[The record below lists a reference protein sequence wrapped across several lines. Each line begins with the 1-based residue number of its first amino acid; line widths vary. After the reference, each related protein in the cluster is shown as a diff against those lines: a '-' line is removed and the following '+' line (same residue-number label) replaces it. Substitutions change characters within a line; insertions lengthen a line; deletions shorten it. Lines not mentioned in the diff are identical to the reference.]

1 MHRTQPDEVSLSGA
15 ARLALFALLCL
26 LGLGACIL
34 FGPTGIGLPSPDTP
48 MGHAILLLRANR
60 VLCGFIVGAALAAAG
75 VVFQA
80 VLQNPLA
87 EPYVLGVSGGAGLGA
102 ALAILTGV
110 GALGSLSL
118 PISAFV
124 AGIATLFLV
133 FSLARDGQGTPNIYG
148 LILCGVVVSAVCS
161 SLLMFL
167 VATAP
172 VEGLHSVLWW
182 MLGDLQPTSTG
193 LLVVTGICILV
204 TLAVLWALTPELNAL
219 ALGREAAHHV
229 GVRLN
234 VSIPLALGAATF
246 MAASAVSLSGL
257 IGFVGLI
264 VPHATRRL
272 TGADHRRLLPMS
284 ALLGGTSLAVCDALA
299 RTVMAPV
306 EIPVGVITALC
317 GGPFFLYLLRRK
329 RKGGLAP

>member
-1 MHRTQPDEVSLSGA
+1 MHRAQPDKVEPPGRNKLVF
-15 ARLALFALLCL
+15 LAVFCL
-26 LGLGACIL
+26 LVLGVCML
-34 FGPTGIGLPSPDTP
+34 FGPEGIYVPSPETP
-48 MGHAILLLRANR
+48 MGRAILFSRANR
-60 VLCGFIVGAALAAAG
+60 VLCGFIVGVALAAAG
-75 VVFQA
+75 VAFQA

-87 EPYVLGVSGGAGLGA
+87 EPYVLGVSGGSGLGA
-102 ALAILTGV
+102 ALAILTGI
-110 GALGSLSL
+110 GALGALAL
-118 PISAFV
+118 PVTAFL
-124 AGIATLFLV
+124 AGVATLFLV
-133 FSLARDGQGTPNIYG
+133 FSLARDGQGTPNIYS

-161 SLLMFL
+161 SLLMFM

-172 VEGLHSVLWW
+172 IEGLHSVLWW

-193 LLVVTGICILV
+193 LLFATGICILV
-204 TLAVLWALTPELNAL
+204 ALAVLWALTPELNAL

-234 VSIPLALGAATF
+234 VAIPLALGAATF

-264 VPHATRRL
+264 VPHAARRL
-272 TGADHRRLLPMS
+272 VGADHRRLLPIA
-284 ALLGGTSLAVCDALA
+284 ALLGGASLAVCDALA
-299 RTVMAPV
+299 RTVMAPI

>member
-1 MHRTQPDEVSLSGA
+1 MGPA
-15 ARLALFALLCL
+15 KLALFALLCL
-26 LGLGACIL
+26 LGLGACVL
-34 FGPTGIGLPSPDTP
+34 FGPTGIGLPSPDSS
-48 MGHAILLLRANR
+48 MGRAILLLRANR

-102 ALAILTGV
+102 ALAILTGL
-110 GALGSLSL
+110 GALGPLSL
-118 PISAFV
+118 PVCAFV
-124 AGIATLFLV
+124 GGAATLLLV
-133 FSLARDGQGTPNIYG
+133 FNLARDGQGTPNIYS

-182 MLGDLQPTSTG
+182 MLGDLQPGSTG
-193 LLVVTGICILV
+193 LLLAIGASMLAGLGIV
-204 TLAVLWALTPELNAL
+204 WSLTPELNAL

-234 VSIPLALGAATF
+234 IAVPLALGAATF
-246 MAASAVSLSGL
+246 LAAAAVSLSGL

-264 VPHATRRL
+264 VPHAARGL
-272 TGADHRRLLPMS
+272 AGADHRRLLPVS

-306 EIPVGVITALC
+306 EVPVGVITALC

-329 RKGGLAP
+329 RKGGWAP